1 MCINN
6 QCPCRGSR
14 HQQWQRRWGEVDW
27 VVAASCETDLSL
39 FSFNYTSF
47 NKLNTSRF
55 NSSRKVSVSILEH
68 LFIIRGA
75 TSPRVPPRCTSVD
88 FTAIWY
94 QQRITCL
101 RFVLMR
107 FILSRIRWYVL
118 VRYKKRTPTYKRTEW
133 LKRLESEMSETN
145 LVNDVKNG

>member
-1 MCINN
+1 MCINV

-14 HQQWQRRWGEVDW
+14 RQQWQRRWGEVDW
-27 VVAASCETDLSL
+27 VVAVSCETDLSL

-47 NKLNTSRF
+47 NKLITSRF

-68 LFIIRGA
+68 LFIIRRPI
-75 TSPRVPPRCTSVD
+75 SPRVPPRCTSVD
-88 FTAIWY
+88 FTVIWY
-94 QQRITCL
+94 QQRITCP
-101 RFVLMR
+101 RFVLLR
-107 FILSRIRWYVL
+107 FFLSRIRWYVL

-145 LVNDVKNG
+145 LVNNVKNG